1 MANYAYTNMGI
12 TPTTLTDAVDD
23 SKFGQIQALL
33 FTVNASNFIISIKNA
48 TTEIFGINTTAPQGN
63 YALYVQGDA
72 NISGTINTNGNPVA
86 TLADATALAIALG

>member
-33 FTVNASNFIISIKNA
+33 FTVNASNLIVSIKNA
-48 TTEIFGINTTAPQGN
+48 TADIFGIDQSTRRGFLTGRR
-63 YALYVQGDA
+63 
-72 NISGTINTNGNPVA
+72 PV
-86 TLADATALAIALG
+86 TGQLFPRGVYNK

>member
-12 TPTTLTDAVDD
+12 TPTTLSDAVDD

-48 TTEIFGINTTAPQGN
+48 TAAIFGINQSTRPGFLTGRRPVNGQ
-63 YALYVQGDA
+63 LYPRGVY
-72 NISGTINTNGNPVA
+72 NK
-86 TLADATALAIALG
+86 

>member
-33 FTVNASNFIISIKNA
+33 FTLIPSNLIVSIVNATA
-48 TTEIFGINTTAPQGN
+48 AIFGIDQSTRPGFLTGRRP
-63 YALYVQGDA
+63 V
-72 NISGTINTNGNPVA
+72 NGQLFPRGVYNK
-86 TLADATALAIALG
+86 

>member
-33 FTVNASNFIISIKNA
+33 FTLIPSNLIVSIKNA
-48 TTEIFGINTTAPQGN
+48 TAAIFGIDQSTRPGFLTGRRP
-63 YALYVQGDA
+63 V
-72 NISGTINTNGNPVA
+72 NGQLFPRGVYNK
-86 TLADATALAIALG
+86 